1 MSGPISRLKGIL
13 GHIWTSPDLPP
24 SPSSSSVD
32 KGEGTY
38 EHTHH
43 LHTLSPTSF
52 LPRAAAIEPQ
62 AEAIV
67 HITANGA
74 TLRRT
79 YQEFADRARG
89 LAYYIKTH
97 GYKRVGVLMTN
108 TPAFLESIYGIVAGG
123 AVIVPVNYRLK
134 EDDISYI
141 FEFSEVDIILADWEF
156 ENLLQAFRTAKPA
169 VKIVVDTVSNDL
181 SRPWL
186 FCAHHAVHMRVFYNA
201 DFQFH

>member
-1 MSGPISRLKGIL
+1 MSGPTSRLKSIL
-13 GHIWTSPDLPP
+13 GHIWSPAE
-24 SPSSSSVD
+24 SSSPQTTS
-32 KGEGTY
+32 GSRAGTY

-52 LPRAAAIEPQ
+52 LPRAAAIEPH

-141 FEFSEVDIILADWEF
+141 FNFSEVDIILADWEF
-156 ENLLQAFRTAKPA
+156 ESLLQAFRTSKPA
-169 VKIVVDTVSNDL
+169 VKIVVDTVSALPKITSLVPRRN
-181 SRPWL
+181 
-186 FCAHHAVHMRVFYNA
+186 F
-201 DFQFH
+201 

>member
-1 MSGPISRLKGIL
+1 MSSAPSRLRNIL
-13 GHIWTSPDLPP
+13 DHLW
-24 SPSSSSVD
+24 PSSSSSSSPPLSALSALSLPTTST
-32 KGEGTY
+32 KAGSTY
-38 EHTHH
+38 QHSHH
-43 LHTLSPTSF
+43 LHTLSPTLF
-52 LPRAAAIEPQ
+52 LPRAASIEPH

-89 LAYYIKTH
+89 LAYYLKTH
-97 GYKRVGVLMTN
+97 GYKRVGVLMPN

-141 FEFSEVDIILADWEF
+141 FEFAEVDLIVADAEYVG
-156 ENLLQAFRTAKPA
+156 LLDTFRKAKPG
-169 VKIVVDTVSNDL
+169 VKVVVDTVGS
-181 SRPWL
+181 
-186 FCAHHAVHMRVFYNA
+186 HMPI
-201 DFQFH
+201 

>member
-1 MSGPISRLKGIL
+1 MSSAPSRLRNIL
-13 GHIWTSPDLPP
+13 DHLW
-24 SPSSSSVD
+24 PSSSSPPLSALSALSLPTTST
-32 KGEGTY
+32 KAGSTY
-38 EHTHH
+38 QHSHH
-43 LHTLSPTSF
+43 LHTLSPTLF
-52 LPRAAAIEPQ
+52 LPRAASIEPH

-89 LAYYIKTH
+89 LAYYLKTH
-97 GYKRVGVLMTN
+97 GYKRVGVLMPN

-141 FEFSEVDIILADWEF
+141 FEFAEVDLIVADAEYVV
-156 ENLLQAFRTAKPA
+156 LLDTFRKAKPG
-169 VKIVVDTVSNDL
+169 VKVVVDTVGS
-181 SRPWL
+181 
-186 FCAHHAVHMRVFYNA
+186 HMPI
-201 DFQFH
+201 